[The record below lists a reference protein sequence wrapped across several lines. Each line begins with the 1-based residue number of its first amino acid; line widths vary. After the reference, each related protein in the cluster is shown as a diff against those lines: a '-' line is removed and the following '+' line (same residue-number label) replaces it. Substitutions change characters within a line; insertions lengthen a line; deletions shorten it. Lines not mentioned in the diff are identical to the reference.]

1 MRRDRRQTGSTRAAK
16 PTKMEIVRAALGRVT
31 KPGPFPWDPGMPA
44 TRKPTNREL
53 RRSFGTNFETRKH
66 ASPTHQET

>member
-53 RRSFGTNFETRKH
+53 RRSFGID
-66 ASPTHQET
+66 ASTYRSAPQR

>member
-16 PTKMEIVRAALGRVT
+16 PTKMELAWATYVRG
-31 KPGPFPWDPGMPA
+31 KPGPFPWDSAMPD

-53 RRSFGTNFETRKH
+53 RRSFGHKFEAPR
-66 ASPTHQET
+66 A